1 MWKPGSEKP
10 KQNKHQNKDTLKP
23 LPKESIDATT
33 TNIHNNNE
41 KRKATLS
48 QKTLAMKVFSTIF
61 IENHRIYARLN
72 ERLIVLVQFMQRK
85 KSNDAAKKKLVEATR
100 QQNEWVV
107 DDIEDSSHRFLY
119 IHFLFL
125 LQSLTFFLT

>member
-1 MWKPGSEKP
+1 
-10 KQNKHQNKDTLKP
+10 
-23 LPKESIDATT
+23 
-33 TNIHNNNE
+33 
-41 KRKATLS
+41 
-48 QKTLAMKVFSTIF
+48 
-61 IENHRIYARLN
+61 
-72 ERLIVLVQFMQRK
+72 MQRK
-85 KSNDAAKKKLVEATR
+85 KSNDAAKKKVVEATR

>member
-1 MWKPGSEKP
+1 
-10 KQNKHQNKDTLKP
+10 
-23 LPKESIDATT
+23 LPKESIGATT